1 MCSTH
6 CINTHTHVVVC
17 HICDFSVYVGN
28 EKVSESRPFL
38 LSRRMTLTQ
47 THKSLAQVG
56 RARRDIGKALLY
68 LRDVNSAVALTLI
81 SRPLS
86 WTEIF
91 IRPVLKKTAGRRF
104 LCFLF
109 PVLPGQASPNP
120 PPPSLCSQQRQEIFS
135 LRQKRGPTGPPFP
148 SVKNGPSIFFFSCF
162 FLRGNPSPFSTFPNF
177 SAPSEALRFYF
188 FGGREKGMRDE

>member
-120 PPPSLCSQQRQEIFS
+120 PPPSLCSQQCQEIFS
-135 LRQKRGPTGPPFP
+135 LRQKRSPTGPPFP
-148 SVKNGPSIFFFSCF
+148 SFKNGPSIFFFSCF
-162 FLRGNPSPFSTFPNF
+162 FWGEIHLPFPRSQI
-177 SAPSEALRFYF
+177 SAPQARPPDSIFL
-188 FGGREKGMRDE
+188 GGEGKGMRDE